1 MRRRGD
7 HTSGNMRPVLP
18 ELVQQKN
25 ATALQRLLDDNA
37 EELIWIAEVI
47 TGNRQAGEQRLDEA
61 MKLAQGAHGV
71 DQEWLFSW
79 VKRLL
84 VRVALEQ
91 IRREIRELL
100 PPVAPQIAVTLA
112 RVAVSSPYRHQLRSM
127 SSQEIIASF
136 DVLERA
142 CLILYA
148 YLQYPMLD
156 CALLLGCPRSWI
168 EPICERVLTKITEI
182 GEMRQMASVLLMRC
196 DSGSTTDEGRQEA

>member
-1 MRRRGD
+1 MSRRGD
-7 HTSGNMRPVLP
+7 HPSRNMRPVLP
-18 ELVQQKN
+18 KLTQQN
-25 ATALQRLLDDNA
+25 DATALQRLLDDNA

-47 TGNRQAGEQRLDEA
+47 TGNRLAGEQRLAEA

-156 CALLLGCPRSWI
+156 CALLLGCPRSSI
-168 EPICERVLTKITEI
+168 EPICERVLTKITKI
-182 GEMRQMASVLLMRC
+182 GEMRQMASVLLMSC